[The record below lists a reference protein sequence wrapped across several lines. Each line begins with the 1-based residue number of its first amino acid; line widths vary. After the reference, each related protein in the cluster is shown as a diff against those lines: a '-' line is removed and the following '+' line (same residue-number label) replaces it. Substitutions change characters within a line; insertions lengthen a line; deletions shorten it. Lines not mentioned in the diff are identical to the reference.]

1 MPLWA
6 KLADMRS
13 FQDGLLTETH
23 RQALVQACLRNFNTN
38 IGNVPEKSKEPTGG
52 LILPEADFDALMDRN
67 GRVKNTQIIYRQT
80 LCALYSD
87 LLDRDGTAL
96 FWRMYYCNCKALT
109 RVDGEIKKNK
119 NRCRSLFCPS
129 CRTEIHNRRKTR
141 AKKKFGHLPKN
152 RLYFLTVL
160 HKCSADLD
168 NIKQDV
174 KSFKAKMK
182 RAFTKADRLSPIEM
196 KGSMEIDLKH
206 PSLYEVATK

>member
-1 MPLWA
+1 MPLWE

-87 LLDRDGTAL
+87 LLDRDGIAL
-96 FWRMYYCNCKALT
+96 FWRMNYCNRKAPT
-109 RVDGEIKKNK
+109 RVDGEIKKIK
-119 NRCRSLFCPS
+119 NRCRSLFSHHAEPKYTTVAKLERRRS
-129 CRTEIHNRRKTR
+129 LVTYPRTGFI
-141 AKKKFGHLPKN
+141 F
-152 RLYFLTVL
+152 
-160 HKCSADLD
+160 
-168 NIKQDV
+168 
-174 KSFKAKMK
+174 
-182 RAFTKADRLSPIEM
+182 
-196 KGSMEIDLKH
+196 
-206 PSLYEVATK
+206 